1 MNHNKKILKQVFP
14 ICISDFFFVLFIK
27 KRNCICLSMH
37 PTVSSKPLK
46 KCKFACLKN
55 NVSNEFLKC
64 GGSSVYSVFVSSK
77 WILTQR
83 FVITRG
89 IIKFTKKIKL
99 TDYERKKKSVNV

>member
-1 MNHNKKILKQVFP
+1 MNHNKKNIKTS
-14 ICISDFFFVLFIK
+14 ISYMHKWFFFVLFIK

-46 KCKFACLKN
+46 KCEFACLKN